1 MTVFARIGEFVT
13 ASSTNVLS
21 GLVDGI
27 KRVFARDPETR
38 RQVAFSVAMI
48 ALSAKMAKA
57 DGIVTASEVQAF
69 EEFFAIPAAERR
81 NVERL
86 YALAQGDVAGYR
98 AYAAQ
103 MAGLC
108 ADGIKAC
115 PILEDVLDG
124 LFHIAK
130 ADGALHDKE
139 LEFLRDVA
147 DIFGFDEDRFG
158 HILARHADTGK
169 ADPWDVLGLPRNA
182 SFAEVRKR
190 YRQLA
195 AEHHPDKIMAHGLPK
210 EFLLIA
216 HDRLAAI
223 NAAYAAI
230 EQMVRAST

>member
-1 MTVFARIGEFVT
+1 MTIFARIGDFV
-13 ASSTNVLS
+13 ATNSANALS
-21 GLVDGI
+21 GIVEGI
-27 KRVFARDPETR
+27 RRVFSGDPETR

-69 EEFFAIPAAERR
+69 EEFFVVPPKERR

-103 MAGLC
+103 LAGLC
-108 ADGIKAC
+108 ADGVKAC

-139 LEFLRDVA
+139 LHFLQDIA
-147 DIFGFDEDRFG
+147 GIFGFDETRFERV
-158 HILARHADTGK
+158 LARHAASGK
-169 ADPWDVLGLPRNA
+169 ADPWSVLGVARDAP
-182 SFAEVRKR
+182 FAEVRKR
-190 YRQLA
+190 YRALA
-195 AEHHPDKIMAHGLPK
+195 AEHHPDKIQAHGLPR
-210 EFLLIA
+210 EFLVIA
-216 HDRLAAI
+216 HDRIAAI

-230 EQMVRAST
+230 EQLARAT